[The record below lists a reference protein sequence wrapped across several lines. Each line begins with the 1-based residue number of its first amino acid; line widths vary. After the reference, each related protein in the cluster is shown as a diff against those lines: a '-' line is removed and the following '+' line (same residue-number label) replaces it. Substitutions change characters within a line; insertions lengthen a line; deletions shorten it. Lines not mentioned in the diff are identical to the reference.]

1 MAHPYCAIEEP
12 AVTQLRNCL
21 PVGLAG
27 AAKIFRLDEQEC
39 DLSKQVGIV
48 RFSFEGLT
56 VECNRF
62 ASAAAAS
69 PTGGSCGSLKDLIS
83 I

>member
-12 AVTQLRNCL
+12 AVAQLRNCL
-21 PVGLAG
+21 PVGFAG
-27 AAKIFRLDEQEC
+27 ADRIFRLDEQKS

-48 RFSFEGLT
+48 RFSLEGLT

-62 ASAAAAS
+62 ASAAKAS
-69 PTGGSCGSLKDLIS
+69 TTGGSCSSIKNLIS